1 MNIHLAIHSHIVCS
15 LRWVRPPKV
24 AGNRK
29 IDENA
34 STRQRIAERL
44 ADQLL
49 RESNGKVTVG
59 SPWGVMLFG
68 LLQGCC
74 LLLSALVLVDD
85 CQHPFRVANC

>member
-49 RESNGKVTVG
+49 RESNEKVTVG
-59 SPWGVMLFG
+59 SPWDVMLFG

-74 LLLSALVLVDD
+74 
-85 CQHPFRVANC
+85 